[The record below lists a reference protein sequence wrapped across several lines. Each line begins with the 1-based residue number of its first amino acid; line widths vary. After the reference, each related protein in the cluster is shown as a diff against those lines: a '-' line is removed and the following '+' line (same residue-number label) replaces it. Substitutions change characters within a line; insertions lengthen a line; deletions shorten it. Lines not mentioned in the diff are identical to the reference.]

1 MKRASPRSSVRYQL
15 PSEAYASCSWLKRP
29 MPVSRLD
36 APVSGSISQ
45 THPERSSGS
54 LMNGNSSFV
63 RYVFHGVIAAAQR
76 LCRPVVITST
86 SLTVV
91 PSLSS
96 VRRDTEPQPSES
108 SSPGRCSGTW
118 HLPTS
123 PSKSPGRGCVSSWL
137 FRSHISPPGAWKSTF
152 PSGSSGSGK
161 VTPLSVERA
170 GVHITDVD
178 EKADP
183 PRSTLCEGLQA
194 IYELQMGSKWKEDR
208 PMNNGSKGAAKM
220 TAGLD
225 LGDKYSYLCLLDD
238 ESGEVIEESRLRTT
252 PEAIRRRFDS
262 EQPLRIAIEVG
273 THSPWVSRLLEE
285 CGHQVLVAN
294 ARKLHLIYANKRKS
308 DKLDAEN
315 LARLARVDP
324 KLLYPLEHR
333 SEQSQAHLA
342 LLHSR
347 EVLVRSRTQLINH

>member
-29 MPVSRLD
+29 MPISRLD

-54 LMNGNSSFV
+54 LMDGISSFV

-76 LCRPVVITST
+76 LCRPVVIAST

-123 PSKSPGRGCVSSWL
+123 PPKSPGRGCVSSWL
-137 FRSHISPPGAWKSTF
+137 FRSHISPLGAWKSTF

-161 VTPLSVERA
+161 VTPLLVERA
-170 GVHITDVD
+170 HHSHCRVRVARLQLDDAVRIVD
-178 EKADP
+178 EVCCPKRMGKGHRRDRRARECEHHRERNQKLLTHESASP
-183 PRSTLCEGLQA
+183 PINEWLCA
-194 IYELQMGSKWKEDR
+194 S
-208 PMNNGSKGAAKM
+208 S
-220 TAGLD
+220 
-225 LGDKYSYLCLLDD
+225 
-238 ESGEVIEESRLRTT
+238 
-252 PEAIRRRFDS
+252 F
-262 EQPLRIAIEVG
+262 
-273 THSPWVSRLLEE
+273 VSRP
-285 CGHQVLVAN
+285 
-294 ARKLHLIYANKRKS
+294 R
-308 DKLDAEN
+308 
-315 LARLARVDP
+315 RVP
-324 KLLYPLEHR
+324 
-333 SEQSQAHLA
+333 LA
-342 LLHSR
+342 LSQSILER
-347 EVLVRSRTQLINH
+347 AAMNPR